1 MVRFARLLLC
11 LMLTVQVVLAQ
22 KEPLQIPVRDGVSL
36 QGDLYPAHIEGKA
49 SVILIMTPY
58 GKDSFQESRLDR
70 MFSDQAGVRHYH
82 VVIVD
87 WRCGAV
93 QACAQGNNGEDGYDV
108 VEWIAQQSWSD
119 GKVGMYG
126 PSALG
131 NIQYMTAREQ
141 PPHLVC
147 CVPEVSSP
155 QTSYDQYYTGGCI
168 HVESLESLNFLFGFA
183 NPVAANPHYNFVW
196 QVAENLTMYP
206 EDIGVPMLLI
216 GGWYDHNI
224 LQNFRMI
231 DTLRSTSKPEV
242 RDLHKMVVGPWV
254 HGGTGLAFVG
264 SSLQGELEYPGAEA
278 MNTFYATAFFD
289 YHMRGLE
296 NGWEDADVFRYF
308 QMGED
313 VWKSSDVWPPLNQS
327 PTPFYFSSGNTLT
340 TESPQTS
347 GIQSFQYDPQ
357 DPSPTV
363 GGKTL
368 NLLLDQGPYDQR
380 SEVESK
386 GDGLIFTTETFEAP
400 MELAGSIS
408 LKVFVSSDRKDTDV
422 AVRITD
428 VYPDG
433 RSMLLLDGIQR
444 MRFRNGLTVNDT
456 SFMVPGEIY
465 PVTITL
471 NPIAFTI
478 TPGHQLRVVITSSNY
493 PRFNR
498 NMNNGG
504 EIHPNNNF
512 DALVDPLIATNTLH
526 FGGQIPSQIS
536 LPLINA
542 STPVQEVEQ
551 AFDFEIF
558 PNPSDGMVK
567 IKSEGKIDKVEV
579 LNIDGHQVLSESIDG
594 MAVELNLDS
603 LNAGVYIIRCTTAK
617 GVASRSVILY

>member
-1 MVRFARLLLC
+1 MVRFSYLILY
-11 LMLTVQVVLAQ
+11 LMLIPGIGWTQ
-22 KEPLQIPVRDGVSL
+22 KESLQISMRDGVSL
-36 QGDLYPAHIEGKA
+36 DADMYAAHVEGAA
-49 SVILIMTPY
+49 STILIMTPY

-70 MFSDQAGVRHYH
+70 MFSDEAGVRHYH
-82 VVIVD
+82 IVIVD

-119 GKVGMYG
+119 GKIGMYG

-131 NIQYMTAREQ
+131 NIQYQTAKEQ

-147 CVPEVSSP
+147 CIPEVSSP

-183 NPVAANPHYNFVW
+183 NPVAANPHYNLVW

-206 EDIGVPMLLI
+206 EEIGVPMLLI

-231 DTLRSTSKPEV
+231 DTLRSTSMPEV

-264 SSLQGELEYPGAEA
+264 SSLQGELQYPDAEG

-289 YHMRGLE
+289 YHLRGLE
-296 NGWEDADVFRYF
+296 NGWEDQSVFQYF

-313 VWKSSDVWPPLNQS
+313 VWKSSDVWPPTNLNSASYFLS
-327 PTPFYFSSGNTLT
+327 PEGSLT
-340 TESPQTS
+340 IESPQTS
-347 GIQSFQYDPQ
+347 SSQSFMYDPQ

-380 SEVESK
+380 LEVESR
-386 GDGLIFTTETFEAP
+386 GDGLIFTTEAFETP
-400 MELAGSIS
+400 MELAGNIS
-408 LKVFVSSDRKDTDV
+408 LQLYVSSDRIDTDM

-465 PVTITL
+465 PVTISL

-478 TPGHQLRVVITSSNY
+478 TPGHRLRIIITSSNY

-504 EIHPNNNF
+504 EIHPNNDF
-512 DALVDPLIATNTLH
+512 DAVVDPLIATNTLH
-526 FGGQIPSQIS
+526 FGGQTLSRIS
-536 LPLINA
+536 LPVIRS
-542 STPVQEVEQ
+542 STPTYNVKPEIR
-551 AFDFEIF
+551 FDLF
-558 PNPSDGMVK
+558 PNPTEGLVHIQAESNIQRVDIFDREGHPVLTRFFNERSVK
-567 IKSEGKIDKVEV
+567 LD
-579 LNIDGHQVLSESIDG
+579 LNHLHT
-594 MAVELNLDS
+594 
-603 LNAGVYIIRCTTAK
+603 GVYMVRCTTSE
-617 GVASRSVILY
+617 GFASRSIILF